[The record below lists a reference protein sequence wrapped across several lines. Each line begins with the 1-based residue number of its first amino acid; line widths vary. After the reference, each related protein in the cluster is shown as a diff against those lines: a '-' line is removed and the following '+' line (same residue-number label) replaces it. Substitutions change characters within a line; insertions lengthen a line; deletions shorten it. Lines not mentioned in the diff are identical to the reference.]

1 MKHRLTVSESIDC
14 DVPICLHRYA
24 YGVNTVSNKEQIS
37 TTNRDFS
44 GVSLGTGLHT
54 AVDGETSSSHNNE

>member
-14 DVPICLHRYA
+14 DVPICLHRSA
-24 YGVNTVSNKEQIS
+24 YGVSTVSNKEQIS
-37 TTNRDFS
+37 TTNKDFS